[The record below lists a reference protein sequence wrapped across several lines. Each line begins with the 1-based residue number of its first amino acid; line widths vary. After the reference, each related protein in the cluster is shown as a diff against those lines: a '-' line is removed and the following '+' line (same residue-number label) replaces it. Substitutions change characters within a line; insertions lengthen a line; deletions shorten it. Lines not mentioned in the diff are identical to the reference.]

1 MGLESGKWGLYIHK
15 CVVPYRSACAI
26 EPVIRGSIL
35 RGWNVVIFLVEALI
49 GVLDQIVPER
59 QFQHDCSV
67 SGGQSTWSLGGWN
80 SGIRFLLCWS
90 IL

>member
-1 MGLESGKWGLYIHK
+1 
-15 CVVPYRSACAI
+15 
-26 EPVIRGSIL
+26 
-35 RGWNVVIFLVEALI
+35 VIFLVEALI